1 MYFWRY
7 WMMRYINNYP
17 YNIFGRTPW
26 KQLRS
31 LPLTH
36 SSSQISWEDALT
48 ISFRKVHLAA
58 VRTWKLPPTHTFA
71 YNWVINILLI
81 FCYPCPHNLLYICI
95 YLHEPIS
102 QDSLCILR
110 TNEIMDF
117 YYLGTIYSFVKW
129 SYLPHRG
136 TTIHRYTYFSYQL
149 NMHVKKDAKI
159 RIYRHVKKNRTN

>member
-48 ISFRKVHLAA
+48 ISFRKVHVAA

-81 FCYPCPHNLLYICI
+81 FCYPAP
-95 YLHEPIS
+95 
-102 QDSLCILR
+102 
-110 TNEIMDF
+110 
-117 YYLGTIYSFVKW
+117 
-129 SYLPHRG
+129 
-136 TTIHRYTYFSYQL
+136 TTYYTYAFIYTNQY
-149 NMHVKKDAKI
+149 HKI
-159 RIYRHVKKNRTN
+159 AFVYLEQMKLWIFIILVQFIVLWNEVIFLTEVRRFTDTHTSVTNSTCM